1 MKFVIIFTIAFVLF
15 IPVSVFAQTQSHIG
29 TLYIEKDTFEI
40 PFDKKIPVILS
51 GNIKSP
57 LGQKFVTLSIVN
69 PDDEPDGVKIVP
81 SSNGDFNHIMEF
93 DSQSLLGTYNIIAS
107 YNGVIFENISFV
119 IKDKTPSIE
128 DILKERGEKII
139 KNEET
144 PIEPE
149 PVKEIPKD
157 VTPTDNQKPVPNFA
171 DPTKDPQH
179 YLDRYYN
186 EDNYKEWFDSNY
198 PDYTIEQAVGFVP
211 KSLVPGWIKNI
222 SLWFGEGKIAEN
234 EFLDAISYLTQNN
247 ILQSQEKLQDK
258 GNFNVVYDNT
268 NNSDYTK
275 IGNKL
280 KQTQFF
286 EKKTKE
292 LNTKLNLPKNIKV
305 NVTQCNEIN
314 AFYNRNTDTILMCYE
329 MYEYLTELYS
339 SIYDDDKTIRGS
351 VDGAMEFFFLH
362 ELGHALIDVYDIPIT
377 GMEEDAVD
385 QLATIMLL
393 QKGNDGVSAIAAT
406 SIFFGYHGATSN
418 IDPLEFADEHSL
430 SLQRFYNILCFAYG
444 SNVNEYQDLIDLK
457 LLPTE
462 RSIQCIDEYSKIS
475 NSWNILLTPYEKSTS
490 LIHG

>member
-157 VTPTDNQKPVPNFA
+157 VRHLFLTAMDLSPDDHVKMQAAFQKHVDNAISKTVNFPHHATVDDIQRVFMLAYDLGCKGITVYRDGSLDNQV
-171 DPTKDPQH
+171 
-179 YLDRYYN
+179 
-186 EDNYKEWFDSNY
+186 
-198 PDYTIEQAVGFVP
+198 
-211 KSLVPGWIKNI
+211 
-222 SLWFGEGKIAEN
+222 
-234 EFLDAISYLTQNN
+234 
-247 ILQSQEKLQDK
+247 
-258 GNFNVVYDNT
+258 
-268 NNSDYTK
+268 
-275 IGNKL
+275 
-280 KQTQFF
+280 
-286 EKKTKE
+286 
-292 LNTKLNLPKNIKV
+292 LN
-305 NVTQCNEIN
+305 
-314 AFYNRNTDTILMCYE
+314 
-329 MYEYLTELYS
+329 
-339 SIYDDDKTIRGS
+339 
-351 VDGAMEFFFLH
+351 
-362 ELGHALIDVYDIPIT
+362 
-377 GMEEDAVD
+377 
-385 QLATIMLL
+385 
-393 QKGNDGVSAIAAT
+393 
-406 SIFFGYHGATSN
+406 GY
-418 IDPLEFADEHSL
+418 
-430 SLQRFYNILCFAYG
+430 
-444 SNVNEYQDLIDLK
+444 
-457 LLPTE
+457 
-462 RSIQCIDEYSKIS
+462 
-475 NSWNILLTPYEKSTS
+475 
-490 LIHG
+490 